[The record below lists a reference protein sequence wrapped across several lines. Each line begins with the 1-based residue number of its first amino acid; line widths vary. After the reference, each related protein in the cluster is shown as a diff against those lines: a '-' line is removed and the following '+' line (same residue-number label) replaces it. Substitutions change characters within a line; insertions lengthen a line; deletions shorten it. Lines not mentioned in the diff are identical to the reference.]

1 MKCVSWTS
9 TPRTPMFTPSFSS
22 VESWRY
28 SRLDYLPHMEKC
40 PGECGGR
47 GPSSLFSRWCDT
59 RADMDV
65 KMLIYPYAPDTHT
78 QAVVRG
84 SEDGLAAVK
93 VLPYIGKHSQK
104 HTSSPAGTRQ
114 IDLVPCLPV
123 RQER

>member
-1 MKCVSWTS
+1 MW
-9 TPRTPMFTPSFSS
+9 
-22 VESWRY
+22 WA
-28 SRLDYLPHMEKC
+28 
-40 PGECGGR
+40 

-78 QAVVRG
+78 RVVVRG